1 MSRTRDLF
9 IASIPVLKNRP
20 KMLKECLDAALQ
32 WKKIGELTADE
43 YDFII
48 EFARK
53 ARNTALPER
62 VDFL

>member
-20 KMLKECLDAALQ
+20 KMLKECIDAALA
-32 WKKIGELTADE
+32 WKKTGELSAEE
-43 YDFII
+43 YDFIV

-53 ARNTALPER
+53 AREFSWEKAR
-62 VDFL
+62 